1 MTNKVQIGSFRFC
14 VSSAMCNCSNTNQEM
29 RIRIQENL
37 ISKST
42 VHRLFC

>member
-1 MTNKVQIGSFRFC
+1 MKEKKNCLLSFTTPQK
-14 VSSAMCNCSNTNQEM
+14 NYNTTNQEM